1 MREKKDENPKEYPM
15 FTPAR
20 AEKKNSSL
28 KSNRFF
34 FTFEGGEGVGKS
46 SLIQAVV
53 DRLGQEG
60 ISSIRTGEPGGT
72 ARGQEL
78 RRWLQAS
85 KWPSVAE
92 FLLYSADRSLHVE
105 EVIRPA
111 LAAGTWVL
119 CDRFVD
125 SSRVYQGQ
133 VGGIDQDF
141 LERVSQACTGGLE
154 PGKTF
159 LLDCAVEVSMGRLQG
174 REVLSHYDQAKR
186 EFHEQVRAGFLA
198 LAALNPDRI
207 VVLDSTASVAELCAR
222 VWDEIKGC

>member
-1 MREKKDENPKEYPM
+1 M
-15 FTPAR
+15 FTPTR
-20 AEKKNSSL
+20 AEKKSSNL
-28 KSNRFF
+28 KSNGFF

-46 SLIQAVV
+46 SLIQAVA

-60 ISSIRTGEPGGT
+60 ISYIRTGEPGGT

-92 FLLYSADRSLHVE
+92 FLLYSADRSLHVD

-154 PGKTF
+154 PDKTF

-207 VVLDSTASVAELCAR
+207 VVLDSTAPVAELCTH
-222 VWDEIKGC
+222 VWDAIKGC